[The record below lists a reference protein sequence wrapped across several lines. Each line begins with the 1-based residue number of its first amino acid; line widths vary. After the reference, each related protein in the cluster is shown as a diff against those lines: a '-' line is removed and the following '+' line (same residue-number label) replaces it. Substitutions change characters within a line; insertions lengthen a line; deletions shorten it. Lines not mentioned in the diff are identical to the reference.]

1 MADTVIFLN
10 ACFTYMPSPELG
22 NFLLARLLRRKGNI
36 RLRRRFGRLPKGQW
50 QSQSHGVP
58 AKARSHILYDKPVH
72 HEHHCQKP
80 SRAKGM
86 KAKQIWLNQYVS

>member
-22 NFLLARLLRRKGNI
+22 NFLVARLLRRKGNI
-36 RLRRRFGRLPKGQW
+36 RLRRRFGRL
-50 QSQSHGVP
+50 
-58 AKARSHILYDKPVH
+58 HILYDKPVH

-86 KAKQIWLNQYVS
+86 KAKQIWLNQ

>member
-50 QSQSHGVP
+50 QSQSQGVP
-58 AKARSHILYDKPVH
+58 AGGDRIYFMTNLYTMSTIAKNPVLA
-72 HEHHCQKP
+72 E
-80 SRAKGM
+80 A
-86 KAKQIWLNQYVS
+86 